1 MKNTNENK
9 GLETSKTF
17 DAIYEIEMVKE
28 EEKAE
33 RENRAPDYESVTNK
47 AYDLAYENGGLCTL
61 AADTST
67 GNKMKY
73 QTPDHVIIEGLTP
86 ASAITKLRIKRG
98 HLGSAW
104 DVCYNW
110 KLHDDGIHLIDIK

>member
-1 MKNTNENK
+1 MKNTNKNK

-67 GNKMKY
+67 GVYNSEIPTDADVLDGPLFLRCLEDLKDGETIY
-73 QTPDHVIIEGLTP
+73 GLVDHETASKIEQE
-86 ASAITKLRIKRG
+86 
-98 HLGSAW
+98 
-104 DVCYNW
+104 Y
-110 KLHDDGIHLIDIK
+110 GIV